1 MTFPKIPFF
10 LAALVLAAFPAG
22 AQAPGGEALVP
33 LFGLLAG
40 EQQAVTLSEADANA
54 LLESSVLAPRIEAG
68 AGLTGLRV
76 RFRSGEVEA
85 AGRLAPSRLG
95 SFGNL
100 LVGPEAAPQPVE
112 LVFGLRGQAGMG
124 TVTLRRVVISGM
136 ELPPAALEE
145 ALTPMLLAP
154 FQEAGVAPPV
164 SGEPF
169 PLPYGLESVEV
180 TDGALHL
187 RAPSR

>member
-1 MTFPKIPFF
+1 MKFPFF
-10 LAALVLAAFPAG
+10 FAALVLAAFPAG
-22 AQAPGGEALVP
+22 AQAPDGGALVQ

-40 EQQAVTLSEADANA
+40 EPQVVTLSEAEANA

-85 AGRLAPSRLG
+85 AGRLDPSRLG

-100 LVGPEAAPQPVE
+100 LGGPESAPQPVE
-112 LVFGLRGQAGMG
+112 LVFGLGGQAGMG

-169 PLPYGLESVEV
+169 LLPYGLESVEV